1 MDDVLQAVIA
11 MAQAAT
17 NIRIFTGSNPS
28 AESIAMTGSGAPAAI
43 YRDMDT
49 STTLSIVC
57 NGKSSNQKTIVDA
70 LDDIHAALTLR
81 KDFPSGPEWQVYA
94 IQTIASPRLI
104 GREEN
109 NSNQW
114 IYGSSL
120 LVKIY
125 AKGMT

>member
-1 MDDVLQAVIA
+1 MNDVLQAVIA

-28 AESIAMTGSGAPAAI
+28 AESIAMTGSGAPTAT
-43 YRDMDT
+43 YRDMDAVR
-49 STTLSIVC
+49 TLSVVC
-57 NGKSSNQKTIVDA
+57 NGKSANQKLIIDA

-81 KDFPSGPEWQVYA
+81 KDFPSGNGWQVFS

-120 LVKIY
+120 LVKLY
-125 AKGMT
+125 TKGMT